1 MRFVDVTMFYTAESG
16 GVRTY
21 LTAKANWLARR
32 TNIEHIVV
40 APDQIEA
47 KGARFIGVPSLP
59 IPYANGYRMPLSCRI
74 AARKIQQLRPDL
86 IEVGDP
92 YQLAWAALRVRDRTA
107 VPVVGFCHSDLPRLI
122 AHRFGSSAQRVAA
135 RYIRTLY
142 RHFDLV
148 LAPSRTMMNRLR
160 DLGITQVRH
169 QPLGVDTRIFCP
181 SRRNPALRRQ
191 LGLPPESRLL
201 IYAGRFTHE
210 KKLPLLLDA
219 MRRLGSPYHL
229 VMVGSGARLPAAS
242 RVTYLP
248 FQGEAG
254 ALAELI
260 ASCDVLVHP
269 GDQETF
275 GLIVLEAMAC
285 GIPVV
290 GANAGGISELIDEQ
304 TGVLVRPGSA
314 GALAEGISKAYE
326 ADIGL
331 LGGQARRKVL
341 ERYDWNSVIPQLL
354 HQYAGLIG
362 AQRSIELG
370 LGTSYAPD

>member
-1 MRFVDVTMFYTAESG
+1 MFYTAESG

-59 IPYANGYRMPLSCRI
+59 IPYARGYRMPLSCRI
-74 AARKIQQLRPDL
+74 AARKIQQLQPDL

-135 RYIRTLY
+135 RYMQALY

-148 LAPSRTMMNRLR
+148 LAPSRTMMNKLR
-160 DLGITQVRH
+160 DIGISQVRH

-229 VMVGSGARLPAAS
+229 VMVGSGARLPASS

-248 FQGEAG
+248 FQGEADG
-254 ALAELI
+254 LAELI

-304 TGVLVRPGSA
+304 TGILVRPGSA
-314 GALAEGISKAYE
+314 GTLAEGISRAYE

-331 LGGQARRKVL
+331 LGRQARRKAL

-354 HQYAGLIG
+354 HQYAGLVG
-362 AQRSIELG
+362 AQRCIESG
-370 LGTSYAPD
+370 IETSYAPD

>member
-1 MRFVDVTMFYTAESG
+1 MFYTAESG

-59 IPYANGYRMPLSCRI
+59 IPYAHGYRMPLSCRI
-74 AARKIQQLRPDL
+74 AAHKIQQLRPDL

-122 AHRFGSSAQRVAA
+122 AHRFGSSAQRVAT
-135 RYIRTLY
+135 RYMRTLY

-148 LAPSRTMMNRLR
+148 LAPSRAMTDRLR
-160 DLGITQVRH
+160 GIGITQARH

-181 SRRNPALRRQ
+181 ARRNPALRRQ
-191 LGLPPESRLL
+191 LGLPPEARLL
-201 IYAGRFTHE
+201 IYAGRFTQE
-210 KKLPLLLDA
+210 KKLPLLLETV
-219 MRRLGSPYHL
+219 RRLGHPYHL
-229 VMVGSGARLPAAS
+229 VMVGSGARLPPAS
-242 RVTYLP
+242 RVIYLP
-248 FQGEAG
+248 FQRDAG
-254 ALAELI
+254 ALAGLI

-290 GANAGGISELIDEQ
+290 GADAGGISELIDDR
-304 TGVLVRPGSA
+304 TGVLVHPGSA
-314 GALAEGISKAYE
+314 GALAEGISMVYE

-331 LGGQARRKVL
+331 LGRHARRKVL
-341 ERYDWNSVIPQLL
+341 DQYDWNGVIPQLL
-354 HQYAGLIG
+354 HQYAGLFG
-362 AQRSIELG
+362 AQRSIEFG
-370 LGTSYAPD
+370 IGTSYAPD